1 MQAGG
6 VAGHKKDGEPRVE
19 GLQPFGQLWAAHF
32 GHDHVTEQQIDVG
45 VGVFGQLQG
54 FAGAARS
61 QHDIPQIFQQR
72 PDHIQHGRLIL
83 HHQNTVELSTN
94 TEGSNT
100 LVIAV
105 NGVEQ
110 DRLTSSGQ
118 LCTGRI
124 IVIKRTVPEG
134 AAGQFSFTGDLGEFD
149 LGDGESHDSGP
160 LLPGTYQVAEAPLPR
175 GWTLQEATCDD
186 GSEPGSIDLAAG
198 ETVTCT
204 FVNAL
209 HDLAL
214 VKSLPEVLTTIRPG
228 DAVTFTIHV
237 TNQGGDTA
245 TDVVVVDYIRPQDFT
260 FNPADNPQW
269 TVGANHP
276 TTLIPSI
283 GPGETV
289 SVPIILRVSPD
300 VLTSRSLENCAEIY
314 TDSRLDIDSTP
325 GNYTPDGP
333 VEDDNSCVEIPATF
347 VEPLNPTGLDPR
359 DQPPAPGTQRI
370 FLPLVQH

>member
-1 MQAGG
+1 M
-6 VAGHKKDGEPRVE
+6 
-19 GLQPFGQLWAAHF
+19 
-32 GHDHVTEQQIDVG
+32 
-45 VGVFGQLQG
+45 
-54 FAGAARS
+54 
-61 QHDIPQIFQQR
+61 
-72 PDHIQHGRLIL
+72 
-83 HHQNTVELSTN
+83 
-94 TEGSNT
+94 
-100 LVIAV
+100 
-105 NGVEQ
+105 EQ